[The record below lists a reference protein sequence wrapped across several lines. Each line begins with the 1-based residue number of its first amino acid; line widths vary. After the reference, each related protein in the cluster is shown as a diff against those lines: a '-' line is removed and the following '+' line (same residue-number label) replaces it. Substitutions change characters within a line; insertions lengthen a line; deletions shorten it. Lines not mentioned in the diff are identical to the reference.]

1 MENGEAGMRDAA
13 PRLPPRAAVL
23 VWLPNRIWS
32 ERVVIVIFEYVIK
45 EGQAERYFDLA
56 TQLMPLVET
65 FDGFLG
71 VERYQSRTQP
81 NRYLSH
87 VLWRDEAAIEPWR
100 NHPNHRAAQE
110 LGKAEIFEDFRI
122 TVVNTVRSYTMSDR
136 DGEPTEEAMKAL
148 A

>member
-1 MENGEAGMRDAA
+1 M
-13 PRLPPRAAVL
+13 L

-32 ERVVIVIFEYVIK
+32 ERLVIVIFECVIK
-45 EGQAERYFDLA
+45 EGQAERYFDIA
-56 TQLMPLVET
+56 TQLVPLVET

-71 VERYQSRTQP
+71 VERYQSRTRP
-81 NRYLSH
+81 NKYLSL

-110 LGKAEIFEDFRI
+110 IGKAEIFEDFRI
-122 TVVNTVRSYTMSDR
+122 TVVDTLRSYAMSDR
-136 DGEPTEEAMKAL
+136 GGNPAEEPMKAL

>member
-1 MENGEAGMRDAA
+1 M
-13 PRLPPRAAVL
+13 L

-32 ERVVIVIFEYVIK
+32 ERLVIVIFEYVIR

-56 TQLMPLVET
+56 TELVPLVET
-65 FDGFLG
+65 FEGFLG
-71 VERYQSRTQP
+71 VERYQSRTHP
-81 NRYLSH
+81 NKYLSH

-100 NHPNHRAAQE
+100 NHPNHQAAQD

-122 TVVNTVRSYTMSDR
+122 TVVNTLRSYTMSDR
-136 DGEPTEEAMKAL
+136 GGVSTDEPMKAL